1 MSRSNWRTM
10 AAIIVTASISLA
22 GQTAAPAQDPSS
34 AQVLDWPTPDIGVDA
49 LEARAAA
56 QRWTQ
61 DQIEVPVDFQFTD
74 QRAESGIDF
83 RHHIPEEGGKNWM
96 PVHYDHG
103 SCVIAAD
110 VDGDRR
116 LDLYFVSLVGS
127 NELWRN
133 RGDGSFENITEQAGV
148 AVSDRVSMGASFAD
162 ADNDGD
168 PDLFV
173 TSVRRGNLW
182 FINDGRGRFTES
194 AAEAGLDH
202 HAHSST
208 GNFFDYDRDGRLDL
222 LLTNVG
228 QFTTLEERPKGAY
241 RGMPDAFQGH
251 LQPDRSEA
259 HVLYHNLDGRR
270 FLDVSQK
277 VGFIDTSWSGD
288 SSAIDLTGD
297 SYPDFYLTNMQ
308 GDDRYWESRG
318 GTSFVERST
327 ELFPITPWGTM
338 GIKFF
343 DYDNDGDFDLLITD
357 MHSDMSQEVSP
368 EEENRKS
375 EMLWSEAQ
383 LQGGANNIFGNA
395 FYQNLGDGRF
405 QESSDA
411 MGLENYWPWGVSV
424 ADLNADG
431 FLDVLI
437 TASMSYP
444 FRYGIN
450 SLLLNNRAS
459 GFVGAEFLVG
469 LEPRAI
475 TKTPWFNIDC
485 GGTRGDVALPD
496 TDVDHSTCQGRSG
509 RWLVRGSV
517 GTRGSVV
524 LDIDDDGDLDIV
536 TNEFN
541 TLPQVLISDLAQR
554 HQLHWLKVRLQGTT
568 SNRDGLGARVAV
580 VVGDTTYTQSHD
592 GKSGYMAQSSL
603 PLYFGLGK
611 AVAADRIEVL
621 WPSGTQQT
629 LREGLSANQTVE
641 IIEPEG
647 G

>member
-1 MSRSNWRTM
+1 
-10 AAIIVTASISLA
+10 
-22 GQTAAPAQDPSS
+22 
-34 AQVLDWPTPDIGVDA
+34 
-49 LEARAAA
+49 
-56 QRWTQ
+56 
-61 DQIEVPVDFQFTD
+61 
-74 QRAESGIDF
+74 
-83 RHHIPEEGGKNWM
+83 
-96 PVHYDHG
+96 
-103 SCVIAAD
+103 
-110 VDGDRR
+110 
-116 LDLYFVSLVGS
+116 
-127 NELWRN
+127 
-133 RGDGSFENITEQAGV
+133 
-148 AVSDRVSMGASFAD
+148 
-162 ADNDGD
+162 
-168 PDLFV
+168 
-173 TSVRRGNLW
+173 
-182 FINDGRGRFTES
+182 
-194 AAEAGLDH
+194 
-202 HAHSST
+202 
-208 GNFFDYDRDGRLDL
+208 
-222 LLTNVG
+222 
-228 QFTTLEERPKGAY
+228 
-241 RGMPDAFQGH
+241 
-251 LQPDRSEA
+251 
-259 HVLYHNLDGRR
+259 
-270 FLDVSQK
+270 
-277 VGFIDTSWSGD
+277 
-288 SSAIDLTGD
+288 
-297 SYPDFYLTNMQ
+297 
-308 GDDRYWESRG
+308 
-318 GTSFVERST
+318 
-327 ELFPITPWGTM
+327 
-338 GIKFF
+338 
-343 DYDNDGDFDLLITD
+343 
-357 MHSDMSQEVSP
+357 
-368 EEENRKS
+368 
-375 EMLWSEAQ
+375 
-383 LQGGANNIFGNA
+383 
-395 FYQNLGDGRF
+395 
-405 QESSDA
+405 
-411 MGLENYWPWGVSV
+411 
-424 ADLNADG
+424 
-431 FLDVLI
+431 
-437 TASMSYP
+437 MSYP

-541 TLPQVLISDLAQR
+541 TLPQILISDLAQR